1 MQLKP
6 LLFGAMLA
14 AFSSHAFAAEQ
25 TATFSVPGMN
35 CASCPYL
42 VQSAMSAVEGVQ
54 SVETSLED
62 RTASV
67 VFDDALTTPDAIALA
82 STNAGYAAE
91 LIENSNDS

>member
-6 LLFGAMLA
+6 LLVGVMLA
-14 AFSSHAFAAEQ
+14 AFSPPAFAVEQ

-35 CASCPYL
+35 CASCPFI

-62 RTASV
+62 RTARV
-67 VFDDALTTPDAIALA
+67 VFDDALTAADAIALA

-91 LIENSNDS
+91 LIENGGDS

>member
-1 MQLKP
+1 MTLKS
-6 LLFGAMLA
+6 LTFGLMLA
-14 AFSSHAFAAEQ
+14 AVSAPAFAAEQ

-62 RTASV
+62 RTARV
-67 VFDDALTTPDAIALA
+67 VFDDALTAADAIALA

-91 LIENSNDS
+91 LIENDSDS